1 MLILS
6 LDSTAIAASVALV
19 RDGGLVAE
27 YTVNTGLTHSE
38 TLLPMVEAV
47 LKMTH
52 TSIDDVDAFACNV
65 GPGSF
70 TGVRIGTATVKGIA
84 FGKNKPCIPVSTLD
98 SLARNVSE
106 VDGIICPVMNA
117 RRQQVYNA
125 VYSLEGG
132 RLTRLTEDRAISI
145 AELGEE
151 LKTYSK
157 PIYLT
162 GDGAQITLD
171 ALANT
176 DLDIRMPAE
185 RLIHQSA
192 FNTALAAIELFN
204 EGKYVTDTQLAP
216 TYLRPSQAERT
227 RVEQESKE

>member
-1 MLILS
+1 MLILA

-19 RDGGLVAE
+19 RDGGLIAE

-52 TSIDDVDAFACNV
+52 TDINDIDAFACNV

-70 TGVRIGTATVKGIA
+70 TGVRIGTATVKGLA
-84 FGKNKPCIPVSTLD
+84 FGKNKPCVPVSTLD
-98 SLARNVSE
+98 SLARNLSE
-106 VDGIICPVMNA
+106 LNGIVCPVMNA

-125 VYSLEGG
+125 LFTLDGG
-132 RLTRLTEDRAISI
+132 KLTRFTEDRAISI
-145 AELGEE
+145 SDLGKELES
-151 LKTYSK
+151 YSV
-157 PIYLT
+157 PIYLV
-162 GDGAQITLD
+162 GDGAKLTFD
-171 ALANT
+171 ALKNT
-176 DLDIRMPAE
+176 SLDVRLPSE

-192 FNTALAAIELFN
+192 FNTAIAALEMLN
-204 EGKYVTDTQLAP
+204 DGKYVTDTELAP

-227 RVEQESKE
+227 RAEQSNA

>member
-1 MLILS
+1 MLILA

-19 RDGGLVAE
+19 RDGALVAE

-52 TSIDDVDAFACNV
+52 TDINDIDAFACDV

-70 TGVRIGTATVKGIA
+70 TGVRIGAATVKGLA
-84 FGKNKPCIPVSTLD
+84 FGKNKPCVPVSTLD
-98 SLARNVSE
+98 SLARNISDVNS
-106 VDGIICPVMNA
+106 IICPVMNA

-125 VYSLEGG
+125 LFSRDSGK
-132 RLTRLTEDRAISI
+132 LTRLSVDRAISI
-145 AELGEE
+145 AELGDE
-151 LKTYSK
+151 LTAYNM
-157 PIYLT
+157 PIYLV
-162 GDGAQITLD
+162 GDGASLTLD
-171 ALANT
+171 ALKNT
-176 DLDIRMPAE
+176 SLDVRLPSE

-192 FNTALAAIELFN
+192 FNTAIAAEEMLAD
-204 EGKYVTDTQLAP
+204 GKYVTDTDLAP

-227 RVEQESKE
+227 RAEQANG